1 MLHHLVLLLGSV
13 LSRRAVV
20 GTATLAAA
28 ANTIPPVVAKS
39 PGELV
44 ASASLAFQKGDYK
57 ESERLWKEVT
67 QADPTNSL
75 GWANLATCCVINSS
89 EDPDAKLGVAP
100 QGVAKERLE
109 LALDAVARA
118 EALQQTPDALN
129 LNTRGNAL
137 ALLLRWEEARAAYSA
152 AATASRRD
160 FESIPRS
167 NEALV
172 LFELG
177 DLQEAERVTKV
188 LVRRDPQF
196 RDGYALLAALRFE
209 LGSAGDAAVAI
220 NDLCAGLDGEV
231 WCERY
236 STEEVILGRW
246 TPKAVAAYKRM
257 LREPSIQL
265 ELRNGARPR

>member
-1 MLHHLVLLLGSV
+1 MGGS
-13 LSRRAVV
+13 
-20 GTATLAAA
+20 
-28 ANTIPPVVAKS
+28 
-39 PGELV
+39 
-44 ASASLAFQKGDYK
+44 
-57 ESERLWKEVT
+57 
-67 QADPTNSL
+67 
-75 GWANLATCCVINSS
+75 
-89 EDPDAKLGVAP
+89 
-100 QGVAKERLE
+100 
-109 LALDAVARA
+109 ARS
-118 EALQQTPDALN
+118 
-129 LNTRGNAL
+129 
-137 ALLLRWEEARAAYSA
+137 YSA

-167 NEALV
+167 NEALA

-177 DLQEAERVTKV
+177 DLREAERVTKV
-188 LVRRDPQF
+188 LLRRDPQF